1 LTLFIISAIIITNS
15 ILGDFVQLNKIKE
28 DIAMKNLLGMNIVM
42 SEEFPAFDDGCKFV
56 ESTYTGLSKDGKT
69 LTIDYPISKINL
81 TSSIEI
87 KSSNGI
93 INKEVFENDDMLR
106 MALEYYYTSLSQD
119 NIDYTTCRY
128 CPENWALLVIEALLK
143 E

>member
-1 LTLFIISAIIITNS
+1 MNVNGNTYKNHGAGVINLEHYGGHRGLSSFHFSCLTSDSPIRRVIITS
-15 ILGDFVQLNKIKE
+15 
-28 DIAMKNLLGMNIVM
+28 
-42 SEEFPAFDDGCKFV
+42 
-56 ESTYTGLSKDGKT
+56 YDGKT
-69 LTIDYPISKINL
+69 LTIDYPISKNNL

-87 KSSNGI
+87 KNSNGI